1 VSLLEALVALVVLG
15 LTGVGFL
22 EAFQGASRSAR
33 DAAAWTTAVAYA
45 ESGMEEATL
54 GAASA
59 EPGRGTLVDTL
70 PGFRREVAVRPWR
83 GGVDEVAV
91 TVTLPSGAR
100 CTLRRLAARRA
111 PVPR

>member
-1 VSLLEALVALVVLG
+1 MSLLEALVALVVLG

-45 ESGMEEATL
+45 ESTMEQATL
-54 GAASA
+54 GAPPDS
-59 EPGRGTLVDTL
+59 L
-70 PGFRREVAVRPWR
+70 PGYGREVAVRPWR

-100 CTLRRLAARRA
+100 FTLRRLVPRRGGASDERAAAR
-111 PVPR
+111 

>member
-1 VSLLEALVALVVLG
+1 MSLLEALVALVVLG

-45 ESGMEEATL
+45 ESAMEQATL
-54 GAASA
+54 GAPADS
-59 EPGRGTLVDTL
+59 L
-70 PGFRREVAVRPWR
+70 PGYGREVAVRPWR

-91 TVTLPSGAR
+91 TVTLPTGAR
-100 CTLRRLAARRA
+100 FTLRRLVARRA
-111 PVPR
+111 AGTAAAPAERPAP